1 VRARIAIAFAVGAVS
16 GAACGDNTGPLCP
29 ADAGRCIYVSPG
41 DDAYERIATALIDA
55 RPGDHIL
62 IREGT
67 YSLRLGLDLLVDGV
81 TIRGE
86 GMDQTVLSFAGQ
98 LDGAQGLLVTGDN
111 FTIEDIAIE
120 DTAGDALKIE
130 GARGVTIRRTRA
142 EWTGGASTDNGAYG
156 LYPVLCE
163 DVLIEGSIARGASDA
178 GIYVGQSRNII
189 VRDNLATE
197 NVAGIEIENSFDA
210 DVYNNVSTGNTGGV
224 LIFNLPGLAVKNG
237 ARTRVFNNDIRG
249 NNHPNFA
256 PVGNI
261 VGKVPQ
267 GTGIAM
273 IAAHDVEVFANRI
286 GDNQTANSAV
296 ISYQTTLLSFDDP
309 DYDPDSDTVYFH
321 HNVYTEGGTQP
332 SGELGFLLVQALATV
347 QTAPIV
353 VPDVVFDGYIHPDK
367 SDDGGATF
375 SAPYNLCIREDP
387 GTTFADIDAPNEF
400 AAVSGDRAPHDCE
413 HPSLGEVEL

>member
-1 VRARIAIAFAVGAVS
+1 MLLALAG
-16 GAACGDNTGPLCP
+16 CGDNSGPQCP
-29 ADAGRCIYVSPG
+29 ADAGRCIYISPG
-41 DDAYERIATALIDA
+41 PDGYEQIQTALIDA

-62 IREGT
+62 IRRGV
-67 YSLRLGLDLLVDGV
+67 YNLRLGLSLLVDGV

-86 GMDQTVLSFAGQ
+86 GMSETVLSFAGQ
-98 LDGAQGLLVTGDN
+98 LDGAQGLLVTGDD
-111 FTIEDIAIE
+111 FTIEDLAIE

-130 GARGVTIRRTRA
+130 GTTGVTIRRVRA

-163 DVLIEGSIARGASDA
+163 DVLIEGSEARGASDA

-189 VRDNLATE
+189 VTGSRATE

-210 DVYNNVSTGNTGGV
+210 DVFDNVATNNTGGV
-224 LIFNLPGLAVKNG
+224 LIFNLPGLSVKNG
-237 ARTRVFNNDIRG
+237 ARTRVFDNVIVG

-273 IAAHDVEVFANRI
+273 IAAHNVEVFGNRI
-286 GDNQTANSAV
+286 ADNQTSNAAV
-296 ISYQTTLLSFDDP
+296 ISYQTTLLSFDDAE
-309 DYDPDSDTVYFH
+309 YVPDSDTVYFH
-321 HNVYTEGGTQP
+321 DNEFGDGGTLP

-347 QTAPIV
+347 QDAPIV
-353 VPDVVFDGYIHPDK
+353 VPDVVFDGYIAADK
-367 SDDGGATF
+367 SGDGGQTF
-375 SAPYNLCIREDP
+375 LPEFNICIDEAGDTSFANLDVP
-387 GTTFADIDAPNEF
+387 DEF
-400 AAVSGDRAPHDCE
+400 AAVSSDLAPHACS
-413 HPSLGEVEL
+413 HPRLGEVQL